1 MASLVQAAVLLVYA
15 ELLGV
20 HRVLD
25 VRVVPEGLPAV
36 DDGVPGGAP
45 HGEGVADDGPLR
57 LVVEGHDL
65 AQVVDE
71 ARQLEPL
78 LVRVLLADALGRLP
92 GEGGSEIL
100 PSSSQHKSTMP
111 T

>member
-1 MASLVQAAVLLVYA
+1 MAFSLVQAAVLLVDA

-20 HRVLD
+20 HRVRD

-36 DDGVPGGAP
+36 DDGVPGGAA

-71 ARQLEPL
+71 AGQLEPL
-78 LVRVLLADALGRLP
+78 LVRVLLANALGRLP
-92 GEGGSEIL
+92 GGL
-100 PSSSQHKSTMP
+100 
-111 T
+111 